1 MAMYRINVHER
12 AAFKTPHRVL
22 RGFGV
27 EPSGKKAD
35 MYVDYRKYIENCGLF
50 TL

>member
-1 MAMYRINVHER
+1 MSG
-12 AAFKTPHRVL
+12 AATFKTPELTEVL

-27 EPSGKKAD
+27 EPSGKAD